1 MDRFR
6 PKYVTFDTHGTLIN
20 FQMAEASRDLY
31 GHLLDVPRMDEFIR
45 NFQGYRFD
53 EVMQDWK
60 PYADVVHNA
69 LERAC
74 RRNGLAFRAEDALMI
89 YDRIPTWGP
98 HADVPAGLAKLA
110 KKIPLVTITNSMKVQ
125 IPSNIAKLGAPFHAV
140 LTAEEAGAY
149 KPHFKAFEYMFDT
162 LG

>member
-1 MDRFR
+1 MERFR

-20 FQMAEASRDLY
+20 FQMAEAARELY
-31 GHLLDVPRMDEFIR
+31 GHLLDAPRMEEFIR

-74 RRNGLAFRAEDALMI
+74 RRNGVAFNSEDALKV
-89 YDRIPTWGP
+89 YNKIPTWGRMRMSRRGWQSLP
-98 HADVPAGLAKLA
+98 RKFHW
-110 KKIPLVTITNSMKVQ
+110 S
-125 IPSNIAKLGAPFHAV
+125 PSP
-140 LTAEEAGAY
+140 TR
-149 KPHFKAFEYMFDT
+149 
-162 LG
+162 